1 MTPGGDEVIDE
12 VYDHVPEAYIERLD
26 GSANALSSALAA
38 STVYLE
44 GGGRRHLG
52 EAFRIGEL
60 LGLNTRIV
68 DDLMD
73 GEKVEQVNDREAFL
87 NNYIRSIQGEEV
99 SPVEHGCENA
109 AYTAGRILG
118 ENTDREIMASYMK
131 DVRDIAIVENKS
143 TVEGYSSYSRGISAT
158 IGEITGLALEEIE
171 DFNADTETL
180 NFSYDL
186 AYIGQIADDKLDGD
200 TGLSEEK
207 INSFYKESIQR
218 MNRHGLK
225 GKFIGQASAL
235 YPTLYRGLKT
245 VTSKL

>member
-1 MTPGGDEVIDE
+1 MTPGSDEVLDE
-12 VYDHVPEAYIERLD
+12 VYSHVPEAYIERLD

-44 GGGRRHLG
+44 CGGRKHLG

-73 GEKVEQVNDREAFL
+73 GENVAEVNDREAFL
-87 NNYIRSIQGEEV
+87 NNYIRSIQGEEAN
-99 SPVEHGCENA
+99 PVEHDAEKA

-118 ENTDREIMASYMK
+118 ENTDRDVMASYMK
-131 DVRDIAIVENKS
+131 DVRDIAVVEDKS
-143 TVEGYSSYSRGISAT
+143 SRKGYSSYSRGISAT

-200 TGLSEEK
+200 TGLSEEE
-207 INSFYKESIQR
+207 INRFYRESIQR
-218 MNRHGLK
+218 MNRHGVK
-225 GKFIGQASAL
+225 GKLIGHASAL
-235 YPTLYRGLKT
+235 YPTVYRGLKAA
-245 VTSKL
+245 KNL